1 MLLFLGSIGS
11 HDPYEDCSLPPVA
24 SPNDKLSF
32 GMLFLGFSIIFA
44 SLSLLAVFFGMPPKP
59 VTPDNSP
66 KITTKPTEPPKEH
79 YDAL

>member
-24 SPNDKLSF
+24 SPNDNLSF

-59 VTPDNSP
+59 VTPDNSQT
-66 KITTKPTEPPKEH
+66 TTKATELPKEH